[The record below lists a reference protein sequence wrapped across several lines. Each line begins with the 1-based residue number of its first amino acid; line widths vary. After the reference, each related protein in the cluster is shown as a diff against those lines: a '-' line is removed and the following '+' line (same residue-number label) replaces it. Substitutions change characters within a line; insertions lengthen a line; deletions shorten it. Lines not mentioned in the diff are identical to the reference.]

1 MKIFDFIGEKSN
13 DMLSKMSEKD
23 KHELLKLLRD
33 YKISL
38 RDRLSLNQNITF
50 GLEFEFGTDNPSK
63 VESGTKTLNYK
74 WLMEKSLNDS
84 WYDFKKENSSTDGYE
99 ISSPILI
106 DSIET
111 WKQVKEICSLI
122 ESNKCRIDQK
132 DAGHIHFGT
141 QIIGN
146 NVEEWLTFFRLYC
159 LYENIIYRFSY
170 GEFEKGRFFVS
181 TYAAPLAKEYTHK
194 LDNLDEDIITPSIKK
209 MFTTLAVPHKKCAM
223 QFYKVSEGDTSFEK
237 NRTFEFRMPNASTN
251 PVIWQ
256 NNVNFF
262 AHFVSSVKN
271 GNLDIE
277 LLKRK
282 VKDKL
287 DELGKLSSYNLISI
301 DEALELS
308 DLIFDSNLDK
318 INFLRQYMK
327 EFKTSEEFRKSESF
341 TK

>member
-1 MKIFDFIGEKSN
+1 MKIFNFVGEKSN

-23 KHELLKLLRD
+23 RHELLELLKD
-33 YKISL
+33 YRISL
-38 RDRLSLNQNITF
+38 RDRLALNQNVTF

-63 VESGTKTLNYK
+63 VESQTKSLNYR
-74 WLMEKSLNDS
+74 WLMEKRLNGS
-84 WYDFKKENSSTDGYE
+84 WYDFKKETSSTDGYE
-99 ISSPILI
+99 ISTPVLT
-106 DSIET
+106 DSVET

-122 ESNKCRIDQK
+122 ENNRCRIDER

-170 GEFEKGRFFVS
+170 GEFEKERSFVS
-181 TYAAPLAKEYTHK
+181 TYAAPLAKEYTHR
-194 LDNLDEDIITPSIKK
+194 LDKLDEDITIPSIRK

-223 QFYKVSEGDTSFEK
+223 QFYKVSEGGTSYEK

-262 AHFVSSVKN
+262 AHFISCVKN

-282 VKDKL
+282 TKEKL
-287 DELGKLSSYNLISI
+287 DELGKLSRYNLISI
-301 DEALELS
+301 DEALELA
-308 DLIFDSNLDK
+308 DLIFDTNLDK

-327 EFKTSEEFRKSESF
+327 EFETNDEFRKSESF
-341 TK
+341 IK